1 MAYLIDGNNLL
12 GRLAPHELREAGG
25 REGLVVRLL
34 AFQRVTRTRIRVVFD
49 GSPEEEPVIDVLN
62 PKFTVHYP
70 GRGQS
75 ADDVIA
81 TLIERQ
87 ADRRSFFVVSSDRA
101 IRALAK
107 SRGLRSVTADEFARE
122 VKRALRERRDQRAM
136 EKKVEAASPLEVDL
150 WGEVFKSKP

>member
-12 GRLAPHELREAGG
+12 GRIAPHELRERGG

-34 AFQRVTRTRIRVVFD
+34 AFQRLTRTRIHVVFD
-49 GSPEEEPVIDVLN
+49 GSPEEEPVADVLN

-75 ADDVIA
+75 ADEVIA
-81 TLIERQ
+81 GLIDRQ

-101 IRALAK
+101 IRGLAK
-107 SRGLRSVTADEFARE
+107 AHGLQSVTSDEFARE
-122 VKRALRERRDQRAM
+122 IKRALRERRDRRAM

-150 WGEVFKSKP
+150 WDEVFKTRP